1 MYLHILQLLAAL
13 LITRQVVGN
22 IKESIIPYAKKHFK
36 LAQLSFDRYGA
47 LSPTE
52 NRQNLLGDDGGTP
65 SGNDEEVLDKK
76 DEDCDMD
83 TTSTSRNG
91 SGISPRSFSQVECE
105 SSAPPVCYKKT
116 TKYIITNN
124 QNINRTNS
132 TLYYFL

>member
-1 MYLHILQLLAAL
+1 MYLQFLQLLAAL

-52 NRQNLLGDDGGTP
+52 NRQNLLGNDDP
-65 SGNDEEVLDKK
+65 SGKDEEVMDKK
-76 DEDCDMD
+76 DEDCDTD

-105 SSAPPVCYKKT
+105 SSAPPVCYKNLPNIFLPIIKT
-116 TKYIITNN
+116 YP
-124 QNINRTNS
+124 RH
-132 TLYYFL
+132 

>member
-1 MYLHILQLLAAL
+1 MAAL

-52 NRQNLLGDDGGTP
+52 NRQNLLGNDGGTP
-65 SGNDEEVLDKK
+65 GGNDEEVVDKK
-76 DEDCDMD
+76 DDDCDMD

-105 SSAPPVCYKKT
+105 SSAPPVCYKNLPKT
-116 TKYIITNN
+116 FSPIIKT
-124 QNINRTNS
+124 
-132 TLYYFL
+132 

>member
-1 MYLHILQLLAAL
+1 MYLQFLQLLAAL

-52 NRQNLLGDDGGTP
+52 NRQNLLGSDGGIL
-65 SGNDEEVLDKK
+65 SGKDEEFVDKK

-105 SSAPPVCYKKT
+105 SSAPPVCYKNLQKIFSTIIKT
-116 TKYIITNN
+116 
-124 QNINRTNS
+124 
-132 TLYYFL
+132 

>member
-1 MYLHILQLLAAL
+1 M
-13 LITRQVVGN
+13 VGN

-52 NRQNLLGDDGGTP
+52 NRQNLLGNDGGT
-65 SGNDEEVLDKK
+65 STGKDEKVLEKK

-105 SSAPPVCYKKT
+105 SSAPPVSYKNLPKT
-116 TKYIITNN
+116 FSPIIKT
-124 QNINRTNS
+124 
-132 TLYYFL
+132 

>member
-1 MYLHILQLLAAL
+1 M
-13 LITRQVVGN
+13 VGN

-52 NRQNLLGDDGGTP
+52 NRQNLLGNDGGTP
-65 SGNDEEVLDKK
+65 GGNDEEVVDKK

-105 SSAPPVCYKKT
+105 SSAPPVWYKNLPTTFSPIIKT
-116 TKYIITNN
+116 QIILRYT
-124 QNINRTNS
+124 
-132 TLYYFL
+132 TL